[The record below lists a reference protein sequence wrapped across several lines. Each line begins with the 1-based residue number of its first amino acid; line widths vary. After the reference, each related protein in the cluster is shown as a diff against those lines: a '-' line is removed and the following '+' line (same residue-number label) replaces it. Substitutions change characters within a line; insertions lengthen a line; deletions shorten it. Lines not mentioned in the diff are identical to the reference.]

1 MSTSSG
7 VAGDSGC
14 RLPLGGGGVA
24 MSISLLAQEACCLL
38 EAQVTFLL
46 KGYFHLSK
54 GISTFPKLPLLVSKH
69 FTLFILLKHI
79 NCT

>member
-46 KGYFHLSK
+46 KEK
-54 GISTFPKLPLLVSKH
+54 GISTFPKVFPPFQSYH
-69 FTLFILLKHI
+69 FWYLSILLFLF
-79 NCT
+79 C